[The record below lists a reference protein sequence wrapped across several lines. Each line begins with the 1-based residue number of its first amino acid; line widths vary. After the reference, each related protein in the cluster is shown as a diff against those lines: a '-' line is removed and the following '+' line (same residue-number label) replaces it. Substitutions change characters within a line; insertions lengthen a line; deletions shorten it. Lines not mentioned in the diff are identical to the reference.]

1 MSEMLGNQYFIAR
14 NYWGA
19 AKELEQALARDPRNK
34 TIRRKLIVCYNQTG
48 EIHKALNV
56 FQSLVRDD
64 IDFIINTDPVE
75 DDCPCG
81 DLVHDTEKTLF
92 ESQQSVDMLLRLGM
106 LWLFCDE
113 NKSREYF
120 EKALKVEQ
128 NNAAIKTVLTVFNS
142 HNGVKKD

>member
-19 AKELEQALARDPRNK
+19 AKELERALTNDPRNK

-48 EIHKALNV
+48 EIHKALNI

-81 DLVHDTEKTLF
+81 ELVYDTEKILS
-92 ESQQSVDMLLRLGM
+92 ESQQSVDALLRLGM
-106 LWLFCDE
+106 LWLFCDVK
-113 NKSREYF
+113 KSREYF
-120 EKALKVEQ
+120 EKALKAERDSS
-128 NNAAIKTVLTVFNS
+128 AIKTVLTVLSS
-142 HNGVKKD
+142 HRGVKQE